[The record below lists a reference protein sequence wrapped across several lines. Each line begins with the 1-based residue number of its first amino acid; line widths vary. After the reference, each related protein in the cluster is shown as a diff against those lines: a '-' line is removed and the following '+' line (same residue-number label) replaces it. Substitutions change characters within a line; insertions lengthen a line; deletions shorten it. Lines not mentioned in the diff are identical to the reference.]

1 MQLFRPSALR
11 RGLYQGSAQWP
22 PRPLRCSPEGRT
34 KSLSLPLSLLGGPA
48 QARQNLLPSRGR
60 PRLSS
65 HIGRLC
71 SLQRAASSGH
81 RHPPLPAPKSHC
93 LASPPRDNPEAPRGV
108 QATCRVPIHTGF
120 PAVPRGSAAGKTPLC
135 RLPSPGV
142 SVTWPRG
149 LGHVGHG
156 CPSPPT
162 WHPWP
167 SRVGRRGGPG
177 NAGPPGRALPPL
189 PLPPAPAAS
198 QSASQRKCRAL
209 PASSPPQPPSRHP
222 SHSAPAR
229 PGGKPGPVPLG
240 NSSWDL
246 LAFPSLTSLS
256 YQHNPFQTGR

>member
-167 SRVGRRGGPG
+167 SRVGRRGGTGECESPG
-177 NAGPPGRALPPL
+177 PCSPSAPSAACSSSQPVSQ
-189 PLPPAPAAS
+189 PAEVPRS
-198 QSASQRKCRAL
+198 SRLL
-209 PASSPPQPPSRHP
+209 PASAPFAAPEPQRPRAARRQTGPGSPGELQLGPSRF
-222 SHSAPAR
+222 SQ
-229 PGGKPGPVPLG
+229 L
-240 NSSWDL
+240 D
-246 LAFPSLTSLS
+246 
-256 YQHNPFQTGR
+256 